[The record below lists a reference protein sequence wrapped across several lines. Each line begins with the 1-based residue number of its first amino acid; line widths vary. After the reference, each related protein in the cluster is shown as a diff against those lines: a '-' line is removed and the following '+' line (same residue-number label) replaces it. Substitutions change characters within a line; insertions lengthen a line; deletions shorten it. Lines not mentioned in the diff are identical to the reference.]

1 MTRQTVEALRMNRY
15 AAESDLVIFSDGP
28 KNESSEL
35 EVTRV
40 REYVLS
46 ITGFRS
52 VSVIESRVNK
62 GLARSIIEGTQAVL
76 KDHETVIVLED
87 DMITSPYFLKFMN
100 EGLAMYENDERVV
113 SIHGYV
119 YPIRKKLPQ
128 SFFLRGADC
137 WGWATWRRG
146 WALFEPDGARL
157 LSELERRQLTR
168 EFDFNGSYPFTQMLR
183 DQIVG
188 LNDSWA
194 IRWQASA
201 FLKDRLTLYPG
212 RSFVRNIGFD
222 SSGTHSGVTDVYE
235 AGLQSEDIPLQRIGI
250 KEHAE
255 ARKDFET
262 YFQSIRPSLFARIKQ
277 RLSSGRLLTRMK
289 KFRD

>member
-1 MTRQTVEALRMNRY
+1 MNRY